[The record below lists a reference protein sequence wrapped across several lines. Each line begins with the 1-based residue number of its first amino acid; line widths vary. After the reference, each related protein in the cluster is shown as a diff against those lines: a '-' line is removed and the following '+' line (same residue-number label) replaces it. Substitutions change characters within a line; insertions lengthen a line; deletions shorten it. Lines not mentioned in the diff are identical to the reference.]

1 MSVRLKV
8 VLENIRI
15 ASPCSADW
23 DEMAGN
29 DQVRFCGQC
38 EKNVYN
44 LSAMTRAEAEALV
57 TSKDGKM
64 CVRLYQRT
72 DGTVLTQ
79 DCPVGVR
86 RLRIRARL
94 WARVTGATASAALM
108 LGVVTGRAWSDV
120 TVKPC
125 NKPTQAQ
132 VQPQPRPTH
141 MMGGAVAVIKPPAPK
156 PEPKMGKIARPEP
169 EPLMGDVAY

>member
-1 MSVRLKV
+1 MSVKLKV

-23 DEMAGN
+23 DEMTGTDA
-29 DQVRFCGQC
+29 VRFCGQC

-57 TSKDGKM
+57 TAKDSKM
-64 CVRLYQRT
+64 CVRLYQRK

-86 RLRIRARL
+86 RLRIRSRL
-94 WARVTGATASAALM
+94 WATVTGATATAALM
-108 LGVVTGRAWSDV
+108 LGVVSGRAWADT
-120 TVKPC
+120 TVAPCHKPG
-125 NKPTQAQ
+125 QAQ
-132 VQPQPRPTH
+132 AQKPPHPK
-141 MMGGAVAVIKPPAPK
+141 MGEIAVFVPPAPSK
-156 PEPKMGKIARPEP
+156 PTPKMGKIKRPEP
-169 EPLMGDVAY
+169 ALMGDISAE